1 MSTTFQSGIQ
11 HRLRATVAKATVTLD
26 TERPLTKV
34 RKAKARRKEGMFTKV
49 RKAKEN
55 LATKAK
61 RKVGRIGDQLRQ
73 PICCQ
78 KG

>member
-1 MSTTFQSGIQ
+1 M
-11 HRLRATVAKATVTLD
+11 AKATVTLG

-34 RKAKARRKEGMFTKV
+34 RKEKARKKEKKEGMFTKV

-55 LATKAK
+55 LDTKAK